1 MASRR
6 KKKAESLPDLIA
18 GPGDYLGMLLSLR
31 QSLGLNPDASMEE
44 RFRILERAAEAAC
57 LSCRIARL
65 DDSGRVGWKRFIAVG
80 PPAEIVFSLEENSI
94 ALNSFI
100 AGDDL
105 EIASLLEEARPRGCF
120 EDWLRIS
127 GDESGAVFPLILSG
141 ELRGLMFLSSTDSD
155 IRSLGRLISSELTL
169 GLTLNESRLAR
180 RLADWLFSQCPLPV
194 FLLERASKRLVKVN
208 RAVEGVFSARAPDK
222 RGSAVSVLHLV
233 EAAADG
239 VDEKNPFAWSS
250 IDLEGLDYEAMMTC
264 LLGPDAGEVYI
275 VLIPAGFLSAAGSGI
290 LVSPTPSRPVK
301 RGKPADPS
309 DSLGRQL
316 VFERL
321 IRQVISR
328 LHSSLDMNSV
338 LQLLVDNVGQCLS
351 VSRCLAVRSELA
363 TLPVVTHE
371 YAEPSISPLGLGRTA
386 RFPSSVVARFR
397 NGPVAIDDV
406 TSLRSVR
413 SIPSEDVSSL
423 LDAGIS
429 SLAGAP
435 IVSHGSIYGA
445 VIAIELGRNRKWT
458 DSELELIRVAA
469 GHASVSLGHCQ
480 THQQIK
486 DQIFHANLLSNLT
499 KQLNNSLE
507 LANLRSGTVVEKSKS
522 CVPEAEAPPLSVR
535 EMEVLKLI
543 ASGLSN
549 KEIANRLF
557 LTASTVELH
566 ASRIR
571 KKLGLRS
578 RTALVK
584 YACDNG
590 LA

>member
-1 MASRR
+1 
-6 KKKAESLPDLIA
+6 
-18 GPGDYLGMLLSLR
+18 
-31 QSLGLNPDASMEE
+31 
-44 RFRILERAAEAAC
+44 
-57 LSCRIARL
+57 
-65 DDSGRVGWKRFIAVG
+65 
-80 PPAEIVFSLEENSI
+80 
-94 ALNSFI
+94 
-100 AGDDL
+100 
-105 EIASLLEEARPRGCF
+105 
-120 EDWLRIS
+120 
-127 GDESGAVFPLILSG
+127 
-141 ELRGLMFLSSTDSD
+141 
-155 IRSLGRLISSELTL
+155 
-169 GLTLNESRLAR
+169 
-180 RLADWLFSQCPLPV
+180 
-194 FLLERASKRLVKVN
+194 
-208 RAVEGVFSARAPDK
+208 
-222 RGSAVSVLHLV
+222 
-233 EAAADG
+233 
-239 VDEKNPFAWSS
+239 
-250 IDLEGLDYEAMMTC
+250 
-264 LLGPDAGEVYI
+264 
-275 VLIPAGFLSAAGSGI
+275 
-290 LVSPTPSRPVK
+290 
-301 RGKPADPS
+301 
-309 DSLGRQL
+309 
-316 VFERL
+316 
-321 IRQVISR
+321 
-328 LHSSLDMNSV
+328 
-338 LQLLVDNVGQCLS
+338 
-351 VSRCLAVRSELA
+351 
-363 TLPVVTHE
+363 
-371 YAEPSISPLGLGRTA
+371 
-386 RFPSSVVARFR
+386 
-397 NGPVAIDDV
+397 
-406 TSLRSVR
+406 
-413 SIPSEDVSSL
+413 VSSL

-507 LANLRSGTVVEKSKS
+507 LANLRSGVVVEKGKA